1 MEVEESYSERKNAVG
16 KGKDRVQRYDE
27 VKCWWF

>member
-1 MEVEESYSERKNAVG
+1 MEVEEWYSERKNAVG
-16 KGKDRVQRYDE
+16 KRKDRVQRYDE